1 MSYGHTTT
9 GKSPC
14 RRSAGRAAAMTD
26 SGDRATTMST
36 SESTTRLVEALGPVE
51 DGVVDTGF
59 TKGLEHRQGGGP
71 VSGGHGHP
79 PADDPGQASLRSP
92 VAPAR
97 TSSSR

>member
-1 MSYGHTTT
+1 MSYGHRTT

-14 RRSAGRAAAMTD
+14 RRSAGRAAVED
-26 SGDRATTMST
+26 GFGRPGDDDVDVGEHA
-36 SESTTRLVEALGPVE
+36 RLVEELGPVE

-79 PADDPGQASLRSP
+79 AADDPGQASLRSP

-97 TSSSR
+97 TSSSL